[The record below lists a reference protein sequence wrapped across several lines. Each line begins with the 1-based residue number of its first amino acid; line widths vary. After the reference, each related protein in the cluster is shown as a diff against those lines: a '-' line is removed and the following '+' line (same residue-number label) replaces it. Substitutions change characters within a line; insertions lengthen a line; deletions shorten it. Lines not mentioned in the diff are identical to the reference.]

1 MARQQHYKTP
11 SHRLGQT
18 PRVASAFKSLPRSP
32 IVSKIQLANRS
43 RFQPRNANTNRYL
56 SYRTKLD
63 AIKEEEE
70 EECRQT
76 RDLYRELDAY
86 RDGSGIGHQ
95 DEDDEM
101 AWDDETTLVA
111 MLEDKNSEQQ
121 DREELAAIA
130 DKLKASMAS
139 CGPGMKRYLGDTL
152 VPTVSHLRQVHA
164 ILEDDV
170 DISFGTGLLAF
181 DKVSKGIEAMAL
193 QDEDDT
199 KNTFLEVKKN
209 IAVTLERLKAAEAE
223 REQLWTGFE
232 QNVNEYSDRLTSTLN
247 SMPKNIEQTISYLE
261 KRSKE
266 LNKDDGSLE
275 KLKAIFLQKR

>member
-1 MARQQHYKTP
+1 VIFVCRFLTKRKDIYIKP
-11 SHRLGQT
+11 I
-18 PRVASAFKSLPRSP
+18 AFKSLPRSP

-111 MLEDKNSEQQ
+111 MLEDKWVP
-121 DREELAAIA
+121 IA
-130 DKLKASMAS
+130 
-139 CGPGMKRYLGDTL
+139 
-152 VPTVSHLRQVHA
+152 PTYMLSHLH
-164 ILEDDV
+164 
-170 DISFGTGLLAF
+170 S
-181 DKVSKGIEAMAL
+181 
-193 QDEDDT
+193 
-199 KNTFLEVKKN
+199 
-209 IAVTLERLKAAEAE
+209 
-223 REQLWTGFE
+223 
-232 QNVNEYSDRLTSTLN
+232 LT
-247 SMPKNIEQTISYLE
+247 
-261 KRSKE
+261 
-266 LNKDDGSLE
+266 
-275 KLKAIFLQKR
+275 